1 MNLWLAN
8 FLAYWLQV
16 AVISVA
22 AALAARAC
30 RLGSPR
36 AALLSWQ
43 ALLGLFLLLPVF
55 EPWTA
60 EPGGMTA
67 ISIAAAAAA
76 RVPSARPGHL
86 SLLPLGGALLAA
98 GMAARLIWLAMG
110 YARLCRWRR
119 EARCLDAHQSVIAPF
134 RVAAGVT
141 LDMYLSSRIAAPV
154 TFGLWHPTV
163 LLPVRWLAL
172 KPGLQSAIVCHEC
185 LHVRRK
191 DWGFHV
197 AEEIIRATLWFHPAV
212 WWLIAEIRL
221 AREQV
226 VDRTVIRLTG
236 TRRPYV
242 EALLAFAG
250 VPSDSVVAAA
260 AFSHRHHLARRI
272 SSIFEE
278 VAMKKSRLVL
288 SLAAITLCLV
298 AAGALAIRTFPL
310 YVQQQRAHR
319 VSESGVVAPR
329 VLYKVDPKYTQDA
342 RDAKI
347 QGTVV
352 MSVEVHPDGKAH
364 NLKIER
370 ALDPG
375 LDQNALDAVSAWR
388 FQPGTK
394 DGRPVPVKASIEIN
408 FRLL

>member
-30 RLGSPR
+30 RLRSPR

-60 EPGGMTA
+60 EPGGISA
-67 ISIAAAAAA
+67 ISIAVAAAA

-86 SLLPLGGALLAA
+86 SLLALVGALLAA

-141 LDMYLSSRIAAPV
+141 LDMYLSSRITAPV

-197 AEEIIRATLWFHPAV
+197 AEEVIRATLWFHPAV

-288 SLAAITLCLV
+288 SLASITLCLV

-310 YVQQQRAHR
+310 YAQRPHVYR
-319 VSESGVVAPR
+319 VSDGVVAPR

-342 RDAKI
+342 RAAKI
-347 QGTVV
+347 EGTVV
-352 MSVEVHPDGKAH
+352 LGLEVHPDGKAH
-364 NLKIER
+364 NLQIKQG
-370 ALDPG
+370 LDPG